1 MAKIKTEKIE
11 ISAGPL
17 ALIVGSSEIT
27 VALSRK
33 LQQGGCE
40 VVEAGEYP
48 KSGKFNYIF
57 QFGKVDIVKDSHIKF
72 LKPYGKFL
80 FIDYTGE
87 NISSITGL
95 SGVKILRVENL
106 NPWYFQK
113 ITDEIL
119 KITFTESDKNV
130 SDIRLKPSFGTH
142 KKVIS
147 EKTSLIKKEDPAQT
161 DLNLKE
167 SYVEKKL
174 SGNIIYFFIFILI
187 FFFSITGFLYW
198 QAKSALD
205 IIFDT
210 QDSFLTSDY
219 SSVSKNLEKINEKLK
234 LVKIIYGIAAGP
246 LSPIKNLTFIVN
258 TGQLLDSSE
267 EFLKTS
273 QFLLSEARNLNNR
286 AAAQSSSAAFL
297 SEGDFDSV
305 TDKILKLSSS
315 AKNLRQKI
323 KFINFPGIPLDS
335 IDIFLGSFITESDS
349 LVQIFPQLKKILY
362 TDKKNYLI
370 LFQNNM
376 ELRPTG
382 GFIGSV
388 GFLTLNRGNIE
399 NFEILDVYSIDG
411 QLKGHV
417 DPPEVFRIHFQQ
429 PNWFLRDSNFDPD
442 FAASALQAQ
451 WFLEK
456 SINRKVDGVIGMNLF
471 LVQDLIKAVGG
482 VTLPDFNNEVITND
496 NFFIKAQLYI
506 NENFFAGSNAKR
518 NYLNSVSGQLEQKL
532 VSGDVSYLEV
542 LRVFKKALDEKNI
555 IFFFNDPSFQLD
567 MEKLA
572 WAGRVYDIG
581 CININDSCFPDYLY
595 INEANFGVNKA
606 NYFITKS
613 IKVDKKIN
621 INGQIIT
628 DLTLKFRNQSQNG
641 LLQGGEYKNYLRLI
655 LPRNSQMINSA
666 INNQIINNNLYEV
679 SSYQKDKTIYG
690 ILLKI
695 PENSELELKFSYLLS
710 DLLKT
715 NNLYYQFYFQKQ
727 PGDKISSL
735 DLSFA
740 SSKLRISPYNFI
752 SQNKDNSVLTLSTD
766 TSVDR
771 IFQLRLPLE

>member
-147 EKTSLIKKEDPAQT
+147 EKTFLIKKEDPAQT

-246 LSPIKNLTFIVN
+246 LSPLKNLTFIVN

-335 IDIFLGSFITESDS
+335 IDTFLGSFITESDS

>member
-1 MAKIKTEKIE
+1 
-11 ISAGPL
+11 
-17 ALIVGSSEIT
+17 
-27 VALSRK
+27 
-33 LQQGGCE
+33 
-40 VVEAGEYP
+40 
-48 KSGKFNYIF
+48 
-57 QFGKVDIVKDSHIKF
+57 
-72 LKPYGKFL
+72 
-80 FIDYTGE
+80 
-87 NISSITGL
+87 
-95 SGVKILRVENL
+95 
-106 NPWYFQK
+106 
-113 ITDEIL
+113 
-119 KITFTESDKNV
+119 
-130 SDIRLKPSFGTH
+130 
-142 KKVIS
+142 
-147 EKTSLIKKEDPAQT
+147 
-161 DLNLKE
+161 
-167 SYVEKKL
+167 
-174 SGNIIYFFIFILI
+174 
-187 FFFSITGFLYW
+187 
-198 QAKSALD
+198 
-205 IIFDT
+205 
-210 QDSFLTSDY
+210 
-219 SSVSKNLEKINEKLK
+219 
-234 LVKIIYGIAAGP
+234 
-246 LSPIKNLTFIVN
+246 
-258 TGQLLDSSE
+258 
-267 EFLKTS
+267 
-273 QFLLSEARNLNNR
+273 
-286 AAAQSSSAAFL
+286 
-297 SEGDFDSV
+297 
-305 TDKILKLSSS
+305 
-315 AKNLRQKI
+315 
-323 KFINFPGIPLDS
+323 
-335 IDIFLGSFITESDS
+335 
-349 LVQIFPQLKKILY
+349 
-362 TDKKNYLI
+362 
-370 LFQNNM
+370 
-376 ELRPTG
+376 
-382 GFIGSV
+382 
-388 GFLTLNRGNIE
+388 
-399 NFEILDVYSIDG
+399 
-411 QLKGHV
+411 
-417 DPPEVFRIHFQQ
+417 
-429 PNWFLRDSNFDPD
+429 
-442 FAASALQAQ
+442 
-451 WFLEK
+451 
-456 SINRKVDGVIGMNLF
+456 
-471 LVQDLIKAVGG
+471 
-482 VTLPDFNNEVITND
+482 
-496 NFFIKAQLYI
+496 
-506 NENFFAGSNAKR
+506 
-518 NYLNSVSGQLEQKL
+518 LNSVSVQLEQKL

>member
-147 EKTSLIKKEDPAQT
+147 EKTFLIKKEDPAQT

-246 LSPIKNLTFIVN
+246 LSPLKNLTFIVN

-335 IDIFLGSFITESDS
+335 IDTFLGSFITESDS

-518 NYLNSVSGQLEQKL
+518 NYLNSVSVQLEQKL

>member
-1 MAKIKTEKIE
+1 M
-11 ISAGPL
+11 
-17 ALIVGSSEIT
+17 
-27 VALSRK
+27 
-33 LQQGGCE
+33 
-40 VVEAGEYP
+40 
-48 KSGKFNYIF
+48 
-57 QFGKVDIVKDSHIKF
+57 
-72 LKPYGKFL
+72 
-80 FIDYTGE
+80 
-87 NISSITGL
+87 
-95 SGVKILRVENL
+95 
-106 NPWYFQK
+106 
-113 ITDEIL
+113 
-119 KITFTESDKNV
+119 
-130 SDIRLKPSFGTH
+130 
-142 KKVIS
+142 
-147 EKTSLIKKEDPAQT
+147 IKKEDPAQT

-246 LSPIKNLTFIVN
+246 LSPLKNLTFIVN

-323 KFINFPGIPLDS
+323 KFINFPGIPLES

-506 NENFFAGSNAKR
+506 NKNFFAGSNAKR

>member
-147 EKTSLIKKEDPAQT
+147 EKTFLIKKEDPAQT

-335 IDIFLGSFITESDS
+335 IDTFLGSFITESDS

-482 VTLPDFNNEVITND
+482 VILPDFNNEVITND

-518 NYLNSVSGQLEQKL
+518 NYLNSVSVQLEQKL